1 MQVVI
6 LAGGLA
12 TRLFP
17 LTENI
22 PKSMVMVNNR
32 PFIYWQLQLLKEQ
45 NIDNVLLCLGKH
57 STQIIDYLEL
67 NSKFGL
73 NIKYSLEKEKLGT
86 GGAISN
92 VYSKLDDYFG
102 ILYGDSYLQINFKR
116 IEKYYKKKNKLGLM
130 TVYKN
135 NGLYDRSNIIYK
147 NKKIVKY
154 EKELQDDEMKFIDYG
169 FGIIDKSVFRKR
181 RGNLD
186 LANIYKELLSK
197 NELASYRVKKRFYE
211 IGSFQG
217 MEETSEFLKEKY

>member
-1 MQVVI
+1 MQIVI

-12 TRLFP
+12 TRLYP
-17 LTENI
+17 YTLGV
-22 PKSMVMVNNR
+22 PKSLILINDK
-32 PFIYWQLQLLKEQ
+32 PFIYWQLKQLKEQ
-45 NIDNVLLCLGKH
+45 NTKNIILCLGKH
-57 STQIIDYLEL
+57 SKQIIDYLEL

-181 RGNLD
+181 RGNFD